1 MASIAAAHREDL
13 ARFAAA
19 TTVGDLVEP
28 RAIAPMAAEAPPP
41 PPPPS
46 EPPQEAKP
54 ADVDDSYGWNVS
66 MPPASAA
73 GEPPAA
79 PAPTPADEPVAVAIV
94 QDAPSLAPADPIE
107 ATPVAEAPPSED
119 IETVAAR
126 RIRRPARKRSRT
138 PIFGLPTAILAM
150 IALIVGLIA
159 WRKDVVRWMPQMASL
174 YSAIGLPVNLRGLAF
189 TDIATRREAQ
199 DGVQVLVV
207 EGFIRNETRH
217 VAQVPRLRFAVRSTA
232 GQEIYSW
239 TSMPAR
245 STIPSGAMLPFR
257 SRLASP
263 PPEAHEVLVR
273 FFNKR
278 DLVAGIQ

>member
-1 MASIAAAHREDL
+1 MTSIAAAHRADME
-13 ARFAAA
+13 RFSTTAAVAGSAEPDA
-19 TTVGDLVEP
+19 T
-28 RAIAPMAAEAPPP
+28 APMMAAES
-41 PPPPS
+41 PPS
-46 EPPQEAKP
+46 PAPAPEAKFAEP
-54 ADVDDSYGWNVS
+54 DDKYGWNVS

-73 GEPPAA
+73 DEPAIA
-79 PAPTPADEPVAVAIV
+79 PSPTPTDEPVTVVAAE
-94 QDAPSLAPADPIE
+94 DAPALAPADRTIE
-107 ATPVAEAPPSED
+107 AAPAIEVAPPSGD

-126 RIRRPARKRSRT
+126 RIHRRARKRSRM
-138 PIFGLPTAILAM
+138 PVFGLPTAVL
-150 IALIVGLIA
+150 ALIAVNFGLIA
-159 WRKDVVRWMPQMASL
+159 WRTEVVRWMPQMASL

-189 TDIATRREAQ
+189 TDITTRRETQ

-207 EGFIRNETRH
+207 EGFIQNETRRP
-217 VAQVPRLRFAVRSTA
+217 VQVPRLRFAVRNTS

-245 STIPSGAMLPFR
+245 STIPSGTMLPFR

-278 DLVAGIQ
+278 DLIAGIQ